1 MQSQRDK
8 QQCQRDLE
16 NKDDEMEEMRS
27 DYQKKVC
34 RLDIYDAKTQI
45 VQTSIKYW
53 VTDIQTLCIDFL

>member
-34 RLDIYDAKTQI
+34 RLHIAKI